1 MLHDKYLFPKPEADA
16 LAAFLTPMLRLHPE
30 KRAKASELKHHKW
43 LEDIV
48 VQGEIDVIRRME
60 QDEALKRKVAEEK
73 RVSKSRATS
82 REIATAVLDQ
92 SERDAM
98 KPVEDSVLL
107 VDGEEEAEATQ
118 GAPSPPR
125 HQAPILNAPPIP
137 VANPS
142 GLARALQNNRQSSAG
157 KSTDARQPSTGKAS
171 RSAGGS
177 KRGK

>member
-30 KRAKASELKHHKW
+30 KRAKASDLKHHKW

-60 QDEALKRKVAEEK
+60 HDEAIKRKAAEQ
-73 RVSKSRATS
+73 RRASKSRATS
-82 REIATAVLDQ
+82 QEMVAVLDQ

-98 KPVEDSVLL
+98 KPVEESVLL
-107 VDGEEEAEATQ
+107 VDGEEEGEA
-118 GAPSPPR
+118 AKAPPSPPR

-142 GLARALQNNRQSSAG
+142 GLARALQNNRQSSG
-157 KSTDARQPSTGKAS
+157 SKGHDTRQPSAGKGS
-171 RSAGGS
+171 TSTGGS